1 VLLLVGA
8 GCSRGASPAP
18 SPPTIEAVGVAT
30 DVRFYE
36 GHVRIAFADGTVHEV
51 AAGYRQIGDSPG
63 FNVIIIGSDSQGPFV
78 ASFPTQAGLP
88 PDCFREHA
96 EGIERGAYIETEG
109 VLWSKAASFASPVHP
124 DVGSTYP
131 GGTRFCF
138 NGRGLITEVIGPEGP
153 RVTSFDSWT
162 FSSDRRSIT
171 VGFTGDREFD
181 PDDPC
186 SIAYRGTA
194 AMDGDELVIGIYAK
208 PFPGD
213 VPKDL
218 MCTMEGHSRS
228 LTLQLGAPFHGTRI
242 RDLAGQV
249 FFLEA
254 PPRLVQIGGLPEGW
268 VLQSARSLPESPT
281 GRWARV
287 YAPPGHVAVTGSSV
301 GQVELIQAFGAPANV
316 SGGDPQ
322 PDVIV
327 NGETAT
333 FYFWASAG
341 EFVLVWKVGADGVAL
356 VGNIADFTQEQFI
369 AVAKSVAGSP

>member
-1 VLLLVGA
+1 M
-8 GCSRGASPAP
+8 
-18 SPPTIEAVGVAT
+18 AT
-30 DVRFYE
+30 DVRFYQDS
-36 GHVRIAFADGTVHEV
+36 VRYTFADGTVHEV
-51 AAGYRQIGDSPG
+51 PAGYRQIGDSPG
-63 FNVIIIGSDSQGPFV
+63 FGVVIIGSDGNGPFV
-78 ASFPTQAGLP
+78 AAFPTQAGLP
-88 PDCFREHA
+88 PDCFRENA
-96 EGIERGAYIETEG
+96 EGIDRGAYIETEG
-109 VLWSKAASFASPVHP
+109 VLWSKAPTFTSPIHP
-124 DVGSTYP
+124 DVGSAYP

-138 NGRGLITEVIGPEGP
+138 NDHALITEVIGPEGP
-153 RVTSFDSWT
+153 RVTSLDSWT

-171 VGFTGDREFD
+171 VGFTGGREFD

-194 AMDGDELVIGIYAK
+194 AIDGDELAIGIYAK

-228 LTLQLGAPFHGTRI
+228 LMLDVGAPFHGTRI

-254 PPRLVQIGGLPEGW
+254 PPGLVQIIGLPEGW

-287 YAPPGHVAVTGSSV
+287 YAPRGHVGLTGSSV
-301 GQVELIQAFGAPANV
+301 GQVELIQAFGVPANV
-316 SGGDPQ
+316 SGGDLH
-322 PDVIV
+322 PDAMV

-333 FYFWASAG
+333 LYFWAPAG

-356 VGNIADFTQEQFI
+356 VGNLADFSREEFI
-369 AVAKSVAGSP
+369 ALAESVSMSQ